1 MKDILIETLKQR
13 DTSFSI
19 IAVRCNSDNSTGKR
33 KMDAGTIY
41 KFLQGYE
48 IFENDVII
56 QDWRI
61 EQNRLFDDHFTDNL
75 YNKPHIQI
83 SAIVGQNGSGKSSIV
98 EFMMRLINNMAAT
111 TFGEFKTGPAAERLH
126 FLNGIDG
133 DMWYMLNNT
142 VFQLNV
148 RNCRVMLHEFSLIN
162 SEGKSNRY
170 QRKKVVFDNENKNDR
185 LNNTILSKL
194 DNQILKS
201 IYSNFFYTLVSNH
214 SLYAYNT
221 LDFIEEYDTNEKEQ
235 LISASKEGQIF
246 DCEERCWLHG
256 LFHKNDGYQI
266 PLVITPF
273 RREGNIDVNKENNL
287 AKERLISLLALQNNL
302 RNINGHLQAESLTY
316 IFEPDLD
323 YGYAYLKKGLKM
335 SNLSE
340 RGYANLRS
348 DITELWSELMGC
360 KLTEIKDKPYY
371 SLAIDYL
378 VYKTLKI
385 SKQYKEYSEFYEYNQ
400 LMDDVYN
407 VDLLRKL
414 IVAESKDLSHITRK
428 VLQTL
433 AYLLY
438 DVYPLEEKLQDN
450 SGEIKLLQ
458 SENTIDFE
466 QLGIDWHTKAIKK
479 NGVETDLLKSA
490 VQISSIMPPP
500 FLKTR
505 INLHERTNEEIKIQ
519 FETLSSG
526 ERQHIYAISSLLYH
540 LDNLNSVMSD
550 KNYDDRI
557 AYNNVNIILEEIE
570 LYFHPELQQQFVE
583 FLLDSIGQM
592 NLGNIK
598 GINIMLI
605 THSPYVLSDI
615 PKNNVLALRK
625 ENNEETIELKTFGA
639 NIHDML
645 KDSFFLSN
653 GSVGYFAQWEIGH
666 IMACLKVHEWA
677 LQVDVDTT
685 HCPFIDKDEAFEFLK
700 RYEYPNPGTKERLF
714 SYEHFCIDLSDNQLL
729 LRINLIDEP
738 VLRKVLLEEFLDI
751 FPIHK
756 DKIKAQRIAK
766 LKEEIEKLENE

>member
-1 MKDILIETLKQR
+1 MKNTIQTLTSR
-13 DTSFSI
+13 DTSFAI
-19 IAVRCNSDNSTGKR
+19 IAVRCNSDSSTGKR

-48 IFENDVII
+48 ILENDVII
-56 QDWRI
+56 EDWRV

-75 YNKPHIQI
+75 HNRPHIQI

-133 DMWYMLNNT
+133 DMWYMLNNKI
-142 VFQLNV
+142 FQLNV
-148 RNCRVMLHEFSLIN
+148 RNCRVILHEFSLN
-162 SEGKSNRY
+162 SLEGTSHRY
-170 QRKKVVFDNENKNDR
+170 QRINLVFDNENNNDK

-194 DNQILKS
+194 DNAVLKS

-221 LDFIEEYDTNEKEQ
+221 LDFTQEYDTNEKEQ
-235 LISASKEGQIF
+235 LIAASKENQIF
-246 DCEERCWLHG
+246 DCEDRCWLHG

-287 AKERLISLLALQNNL
+287 AKERLISLLALQDHL

-316 IFEPDLD
+316 IYEPDLD
-323 YGYAYLKKGLKM
+323 YGYIYLKKRLEM
-335 SNLSE
+335 SKLSPE
-340 RGYANLRS
+340 GYANLRN
-348 DITELWSELMGC
+348 DITKFWGELMEC
-360 KLTEIKDKPYY
+360 DLAKFRDKPYY

-385 SKQYKEYSEFYEYNQ
+385 SKQYKEHEEFYKLNQ
-400 LMDDVYN
+400 MMDDVYN
-407 VDLLRKL
+407 VRLLREL
-414 IVAESKDLSHITRK
+414 IKAEAKDLCHITRK

-438 DVYPLEEKLQDN
+438 DVYPLEAKTQD
-450 SGEIKLLQ
+450 SDGKIILLQ
-458 SENTIDFE
+458 SENSIGFY
-466 QLGIDWHTKAIKK
+466 QLGIDWYTKVINKD
-479 NGVETDLLKSA
+479 GVETDPLKSA
-490 VQISSIMPPP
+490 VEISALMPPP
-500 FLKTR
+500 FLETR
-505 INLHERTNEEIKIQ
+505 INLHEKNNPEIKIA

-540 LDNLNSVMSD
+540 LDNLNSVIND
-550 KNYDDRI
+550 KNNPERI
-557 AYNNVNIILEEIE
+557 VYSNVNIILEEIE

-583 FLLDSIGQM
+583 FLLDSIGEM

-598 GINIMLI
+598 GISIMLI
-605 THSPYVLSDI
+605 THSPYVLSDV
-615 PKNNVLALRK
+615 PKSNVLALRK
-625 ENNEETIELKTFGA
+625 ENNEDIIDLKTFGA

-653 GSVGYFAQWEIGH
+653 GSLGYFAQWEIGH

-677 LQVDVDTT
+677 LQKEIDIT
-685 HCPFIDKDEAFEFLK
+685 HCPFIGEDDAFEFLE
-700 RYEYPNPGTKERLF
+700 RYTYPNLESKERLF
-714 SYEHFCIDLSDNQLL
+714 SYECFSKDLSDRQLL

-751 FPIHK
+751 FPTHK
-756 DKIKAQRIAK
+756 DDIKAQRIAE
-766 LKEEIEKLENE
+766 LKEEIIKLENE

>member
-1 MKDILIETLKQR
+1 MIKNITIQTLTSR
-13 DTSFSI
+13 DTSFAI
-19 IAVRCNSDNSTGKR
+19 IAVRCNSDSSTGKR

-111 TFGEFKTGPAAERLH
+111 TFGEYKTGPAAERLH

-133 DMWYMLNNT
+133 DMWYMLNNKI
-142 VFQLNV
+142 FQLNV
-148 RNCRVMLHEFSLIN
+148 RNCRVILYEFSPIS
-162 SEGKSNRY
+162 SEDESIRY
-170 QRKKVVFDNENKNDR
+170 QHKTVVFDNENDNDR

-194 DNQILKS
+194 DNHILKS
-201 IYSNFFYTLVSNH
+201 IYSNFFYTLVLNH

-221 LDFIEEYDTNEKEQ
+221 LDFTEEYDTNKKEQ

-273 RREGNIDVNKENNL
+273 RHEGNIDVNKENNL
-287 AKERLISLLALQNNL
+287 AKERLISLLAMQNNL

-340 RGYANLRS
+340 RGYAKLRS
-348 DITELWSELMGC
+348 DITELWSELIEC

-385 SKQYKEYSEFYEYNQ
+385 SKQYKEHSKFYELNQ
-400 LMDDVYN
+400 LMDHVYN
-407 VDLLRKL
+407 VELLREL

-438 DVYPLEEKLQDN
+438 DVYPLEEKVQDN
-450 SGEIKLLQ
+450 DGEMLQ
-458 SENTIDFE
+458 SENTINFE
-466 QLGIDWHTKAIKK
+466 QLGIDTKAIKK
-479 NGVETDLLKSA
+479 NGVQTDLLKSA
-490 VQISSIMPPP
+490 VQISAIMPPP

-550 KNYDDRI
+550 KNYDNRI

-583 FLLDSIGQM
+583 FLLDSIEQM
-592 NLGNIK
+592 NLNNIK

-615 PKNNVLALRK
+615 PKSNVLALRK
-625 ENNEETIELKTFGA
+625 EYNEKEVDLKTFGA

-653 GSVGYFAQWEIGH
+653 GSAGYFAQWEVGH

-677 LQVDVDTT
+677 LNEDVDTT
-685 HCPFIDKDEAFEFLK
+685 HCPFIGEDNAYEFLK
-700 RYEYPNPGTKERLF
+700 RYTYSNIENIESKERLF
-714 SYEHFCIDLSDNQLL
+714 SYEHFCEDLSDKQLL

-738 VLRKVLLEEFLDI
+738 VLRKVLLEEFLDV
-751 FPIHK
+751 FPLRTS
-756 DKIKAQRIAK
+756 DIKAQRIAELEQELLK
-766 LKEEIEKLENE
+766 LKNE